1 MSEIK
6 KRGRPKKEYTPKDI
20 QRKLEQK
27 RMLNRKNYLERK
39 NMFSEIPETKAPE
52 IPETKAPEIPET
64 KAPEIPETKAPEIPE
79 TKGSE
84 TENINTEDFKVS
96 IPEIKNDI
104 EPPEYTKTDDKKVIK
119 VSFIGSIVAKIEE
132 FIVFKYTNEPL
143 TSEEYDETTE
153 VINDVLSNRIQIVNK
168 YADIINVPIV
178 LGSHFVK
185 RIHFRDKDNQTNNQT
200 NNQTINYSSGRI
212 PGQPFKLKNGVVI
225 E

>member
-1 MSEIK
+1 MSENK
-6 KRGRPKKEYTPKDI
+6 KRGRPKKEYTPEEIKR
-20 QRKLEQK
+20 QLEQK

-39 NMFSEIPETKAPE
+39 NMFSEIPETKGP
-52 IPETKAPEIPET
+52 
-64 KAPEIPETKAPEIPE
+64 
-79 TKGSE
+79 E
-84 TENINTEDFKVS
+84 TENINTEDFKVN

-200 NNQTINYSSGRI
+200 NNQTINSSGRI
-212 PGQPFKLKNGVVI
+212 AGQPFRLKNGVVI
-225 E
+225 DD

>member
-6 KRGRPKKEYTPKDI
+6 KRGRPKKEYTPEEIK
-20 QRKLEQK
+20 RKLEQK
-27 RMLNRKNYLERK
+27 RMLNHKNYLERK
-39 NMFSEIPETKAPE
+39 NMFS
-52 IPETKAPEIPET
+52 
-64 KAPEIPETKAPEIPE
+64 EIPETKAPEIPE

-84 TENINTEDFKVS
+84 TENINTEDFKVN

-200 NNQTINYSSGRI
+200 INSSGRI
-212 PGQPFKLKNGVVI
+212 AGQPFRLKNGVVI
-225 E
+225 D

>member
-6 KRGRPKKEYTPKDI
+6 KRGRPKKEYTPEEIK
-20 QRKLEQK
+20 RKLEQK

-52 IPETKAPEIPET
+52 VPETKASEVPETKAP
-64 KAPEIPETKAPEIPE
+64 
-79 TKGSE
+79 E
-84 TENINTEDFKVS
+84 TENINTEDFKVN

-200 NNQTINYSSGRI
+200 NNQTINSSGRI
-212 PGQPFKLKNGVVI
+212 AGQPFRLKNGVVI
-225 E
+225 DD

>member
-1 MSEIK
+1 MSENK
-6 KRGRPKKEYTPKDI
+6 KRGRPKKEYTPEEIK
-20 QRKLEQK
+20 RKLEQK

-52 IPETKAPEIPET
+52 VPETKAP
-64 KAPEIPETKAPEIPE
+64 
-79 TKGSE
+79 E
-84 TENINTEDFKVS
+84 TENINTEDFKVN

-200 NNQTINYSSGRI
+200 NNQTINSSGRI
-212 PGQPFKLKNGVVI
+212 AGQPFRLKNGVVI
-225 E
+225 D

>member
-1 MSEIK
+1 MSENK
-6 KRGRPKKEYTPKDI
+6 KRGRPKKEYTSEEIK
-20 QRKLEQK
+20 RKLEQK

-39 NMFSEIPETKAPE
+39 NMFSEIPETKGPEVPETKGPEIPETKGPE

-64 KAPEIPETKAPEIPE
+64 KAPE
-79 TKGSE
+79 
-84 TENINTEDFKVS
+84 TENINTEDFKVN

-104 EPPEYTKTDDKKVIK
+104 KPPEYTKTDDKKVIK

-200 NNQTINYSSGRI
+200 NNQSINSSGRI
-212 PGQPFKLKNGVVI
+212 AGQPFRLKNGVVI
-225 E
+225 DD

>member
-1 MSEIK
+1 MSENK
-6 KRGRPKKEYTPKDI
+6 KRGRPKKEYTPEEIK
-20 QRKLEQK
+20 RKLEQK

-52 IPETKAPEIPET
+52 IPDTKAPEVPETKVPEVPET
-64 KAPEIPETKAPEIPE
+64 KAPEVPEI
-79 TKGSE
+79 KGSE
-84 TENINTEDFKVS
+84 TENINTEDFKIN

-104 EPPEYTKTDDKKVIK
+104 EPPEYNKIEDKKVIK

-200 NNQTINYSSGRI
+200 INSSGRI
-212 PGQPFKLKNGVVI
+212 AGQPFRLKNGVVI
-225 E
+225 D

>member
-1 MSEIK
+1 MSENK
-6 KRGRPKKEYTPKDI
+6 KRGRPKKEYTPEEIK
-20 QRKLEQK
+20 RKLEQK

-39 NMFSEIPETKAPE
+39 NMFSEVPETKVPE
-52 IPETKAPEIPET
+52 V
-64 KAPEIPETKAPEIPE
+64 PE

-84 TENINTEDFKVS
+84 TENINTEDFKVN

-104 EPPEYTKTDDKKVIK
+104 QPPEYNKIEDKKVIK

-178 LGSHFVK
+178 LSSHFVK
-185 RIHFRDKDNQTNNQT
+185 RIHFRNKENENNNQS
-200 NNQTINYSSGRI
+200 INYSSGRI
-212 PGQPFKLKNGVVI
+212 PGQPFRLKNGVVI

>member
-1 MSEIK
+1 MSENK
-6 KRGRPKKEYTPKDI
+6 KRGRPKKEYTSEEIK
-20 QRKLEQK
+20 RKLEQK

-39 NMFSEIPETKAPE
+39 NMFSEVPETKVPE
-52 IPETKAPEIPET
+52 VPETKGSEVPET
-64 KAPEIPETKAPEIPE
+64 KVPEVPE

-84 TENINTEDFKVS
+84 TENINTEDFKVN

-104 EPPEYTKTDDKKVIK
+104 EPPEYNKIEDKKVIK

-200 NNQTINYSSGRI
+200 NNQTINSSGRI
-212 PGQPFKLKNGVVI
+212 AGQPFKLKNGVII